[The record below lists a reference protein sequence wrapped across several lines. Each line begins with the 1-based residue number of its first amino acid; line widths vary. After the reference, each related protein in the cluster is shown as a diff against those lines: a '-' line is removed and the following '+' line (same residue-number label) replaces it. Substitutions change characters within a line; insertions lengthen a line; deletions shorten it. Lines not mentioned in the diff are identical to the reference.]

1 MAAPLSLAR
10 LKSARRDFNIFNLLN
25 SFSFVFVAGSFITLF
40 AVRLGASNAVVGI
53 LNAIAYST
61 YFFMPLGR
69 RVVQSK
75 PIVWT
80 FGWAWVGRYAALLPM
95 LFAPLAAAGGQK
107 GIAIGLLVAGT
118 AGFAL
123 SRGIG
128 MIGNNPVIAYIAS
141 GGGDK
146 PRSDRGE
153 YVVSTSIANSVASM
167 ASGLLIALF
176 LGQDA
181 SPASYA
187 IGVGIGIAFGF
198 AGCFFLLRLPE
209 PVDFSHEKTGSL
221 VKTTKEAAKDRGFR
235 RFILIFMVV
244 SLASGM
250 GRSFLPVYAKG
261 IFSQGDDAVMVY
273 ALIASIGSVAMG
285 FLSKLLVDRLGSKP
299 LMIIFNAIGLI
310 SFLPIALLP
319 SGSVLGLSMAGIAL
333 ILSLIH
339 FLSNFGLA
347 GGENAAQNYY
357 FALVPKEKNL
367 DLSVTYYFA
376 FGLGGA
382 LGSGL
387 GGLFLDILI
396 GAGLGPAAAYRVL
409 YAFLCLLIGS
419 AIFSMR
425 KLKRLGSR
433 SVSQSLGVMFSPR
446 DLRAFDLLSKLDR
459 SSAPDEEVRIIQEIG
474 QSASFHTQEELLD
487 YLHSPSFE
495 VRMQALLAI
504 EQMPR
509 LSSQLIRPLM
519 QEIELHPFTT
529 AYVAAR
535 ILGTHQKAE
544 ALPVLRKALEIED
557 YILQGSSLI
566 ALAKIGDRDSIPMVE
581 SMLMRNTNPRV
592 KISAAY
598 ALQLF
603 NSRDSLPVL
612 VSSLRK
618 DDPAAFVSDEIILA
632 IAGIIGIMEEFYPLY
647 SAFGEDETN
656 GLALLESSAK
666 DIIADARIMK
676 EWGQGL
682 RELFDPEEA
691 DGRKIA
697 SLIHRIASDERVEM
711 VFGEAILD
719 PQLCYKGMRFLAAA
733 YPLLVSQRAE
743 GYGAFPGRSG
753 AYRR

>member
-1 MAAPLSLAR
+1 
-10 LKSARRDFNIFNLLN
+10 
-25 SFSFVFVAGSFITLF
+25 
-40 AVRLGASNAVVGI
+40 
-53 LNAIAYST
+53 
-61 YFFMPLGR
+61 
-69 RVVQSK
+69 
-75 PIVWT
+75 
-80 FGWAWVGRYAALLPM
+80 
-95 LFAPLAAAGGQK
+95 
-107 GIAIGLLVAGT
+107 
-118 AGFAL
+118 
-123 SRGIG
+123 
-128 MIGNNPVIAYIAS
+128 
-141 GGGDK
+141 
-146 PRSDRGE
+146 
-153 YVVSTSIANSVASM
+153 
-167 ASGLLIALF
+167 
-176 LGQDA
+176 
-181 SPASYA
+181 
-187 IGVGIGIAFGF
+187 
-198 AGCFFLLRLPE
+198 
-209 PVDFSHEKTGSL
+209 
-221 VKTTKEAAKDRGFR
+221 
-235 RFILIFMVV
+235 
-244 SLASGM
+244 
-250 GRSFLPVYAKG
+250 
-261 IFSQGDDAVMVY
+261 
-273 ALIASIGSVAMG
+273 
-285 FLSKLLVDRLGSKP
+285 
-299 LMIIFNAIGLI
+299 
-310 SFLPIALLP
+310 
-319 SGSVLGLSMAGIAL
+319 
-333 ILSLIH
+333 
-339 FLSNFGLA
+339 
-347 GGENAAQNYY
+347 
-357 FALVPKEKNL
+357 
-367 DLSVTYYFA
+367 
-376 FGLGGA
+376 
-382 LGSGL
+382 
-387 GGLFLDILI
+387 
-396 GAGLGPAAAYRVL
+396 
-409 YAFLCLLIGS
+409 
-419 AIFSMR
+419 
-425 KLKRLGSR
+425 
-433 SVSQSLGVMFSPR
+433 MFSPR

-535 ILGTHQKAE
+535 ILGTHQKSE